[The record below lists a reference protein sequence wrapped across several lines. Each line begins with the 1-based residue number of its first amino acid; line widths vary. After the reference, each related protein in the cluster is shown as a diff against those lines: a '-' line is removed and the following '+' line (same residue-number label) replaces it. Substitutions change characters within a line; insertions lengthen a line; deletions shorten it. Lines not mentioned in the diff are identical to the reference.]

1 MTCVIWPFAQLT
13 VARKGGVCGKWAKTY
28 LTKSMILDF
37 IARRALAN
45 DSLFDRMTRVRQR
58 DDRVIRRYWSVREC
72 GLGQAAALCYRKS
85 SGSDLII
92 RVPGMY

>member
-1 MTCVIWPFAQLT
+1 MTRVIWPFAQLT

-45 DSLFDRMTRVRQR
+45 DRLLTGWRALVSGMGESLDVTGV
-58 DDRVIRRYWSVREC
+58 WGSV
-72 GLGQAAALCYRKS
+72 
-85 SGSDLII
+85 
-92 RVPGMY
+92 V